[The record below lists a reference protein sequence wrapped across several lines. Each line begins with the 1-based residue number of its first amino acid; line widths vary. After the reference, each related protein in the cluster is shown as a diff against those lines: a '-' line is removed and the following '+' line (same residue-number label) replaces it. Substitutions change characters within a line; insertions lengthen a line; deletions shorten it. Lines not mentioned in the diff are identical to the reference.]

1 MSSPNVTLP
10 FTATTAITG
19 RRILK
24 HGATDGAAVQ
34 ATAATEDFLGVSDS
48 MGAAVGTVCDVHVT
62 GPVPVEYGGPV
73 TRGARLTSDAQGR
86 AVVAAPAAGQ
96 TVEIVGR
103 ALISGVL
110 GDFGKVNLARSTY
123 TRPA

>member
-1 MSSPNVTLP
+1 MEQD
-10 FTATTAITG
+10 AAQ
-19 RRILK
+19 
-24 HGATDGAAVQ
+24 GAQVPDPVAGNAGLFADRAGGT
-34 ATAATEDFLGVSDS
+34 VSGQQVLRVEF
-48 MGAAVGTVCDVHVT
+48 MGAAAGTVCDVHVT
-62 GPVPVEYGGPV
+62 GPAPIEYGGPV

-96 TVEIVGR
+96 TVEIIGR
-103 ALISGVL
+103 ALVSGVL

>member
-1 MSSPNVTLP
+1 MSSLNVTLP
-10 FTATTAITG
+10 FTATAAVVG

-24 HGATDGAAVQ
+24 HGATDGTTIQ

-48 MGAAVGTVCDVHVT
+48 QGAAVGTVCDVHVT
-62 GPVPVEYGGPV
+62 GPAPVEYGGPV

-86 AVVAAPAAGQ
+86 AIAAAPAAGQ

-103 ALISGVL
+103 ALVSGVL
-110 GDFGKVNLARSTY
+110 GDFGEVNLSRSTY